1 MDSELIGLVILA
13 ALGAILGLPIAALV
27 VARTTARALRD
38 EMSALNSRLRDLEA
52 QVARLARQSAAPAPQ
67 FQPQAVTQAPLQ
79 ATPAPHSA
87 QPSAAPAPEPAPSPA
102 ASAAGQAP
110 PIPEAKTA
118 AAPGRVPF
126 EPLQEPTAPLFTL
139 TESAPARS
147 GDARSLESRIGSQW
161 FNRVGIL
168 AVLIAAAWFLK
179 LAFDNHWIGPLGR
192 VLIGLLAGAGLIA
205 WSERF
210 EKRGYTAFAYSLKA
224 IGSGT
229 LYLSLWAAF
238 SLYALMPAWAAF
250 AAMVAVTA
258 FNGIVSWARN
268 AELLALYAIA
278 GGLSTP
284 LLVSTGGNHE
294 ITLLTYLLIL
304 NLAVLVLVA
313 LRPWS
318 RLLFAAFGG
327 TVFFFIAWWN
337 EFYSYDQA
345 GRTAIFLTCF
355 FLLYALAPRL
365 IRADLDQRG
374 DPSGWDFLAL
384 VILPIANAALGFIA
398 YYALL
403 PPATANW
410 ADPWLA
416 VAFAAFYLLL
426 LRLPA
431 RGVLRPS
438 SPLLASLHLSAAVVF
453 LTLAIP
459 LKTRG
464 RWLTIGW
471 LTEGAALLWVSR
483 RERQLLIRAFALICL
498 LLGIFA
504 LLVLNPPAS
513 TTPIFNQR
521 FAAYVF
527 AIAIF
532 AFVVWLA
539 HTATDTRD
547 SAGGWRFLAGAAILV
562 INALILIAG
571 SLEIQNY
578 WWARREIWVRNWRSE
593 YFTLWQNY
601 TMYARFSYSAFFMAF
616 GAALLAV
623 GFWRRSAF
631 LRWQALVLLAVTI
644 AEVFLVDTSE
654 LSQGFRILSF
664 LGLGVLLLV
673 VSFVYQKDW
682 LNLRGQP
689 GDRAS

>member
-1 MDSELIGLVILA
+1 MELWGLLLFGLA
-13 ALGAILGLPIAALV
+13 AAIIGLPIAALV
-27 VARTTARALRD
+27 VARSTARTLRD
-38 EMSALNSRLRDLEA
+38 EMAVLSDRLRNLEA
-52 QVARLARQSAAPAPQ
+52 ELARLVRQVASPAPQASSQVPAQAAPTPPPAQPAAAPAPV
-67 FQPQAVTQAPLQ
+67 PSKPL
-79 ATPAPHSA
+79 
-87 QPSAAPAPEPAPSPA
+87 PE
-102 ASAAGQAP
+102 
-110 PIPEAKTA
+110 PIPE
-118 AAPGRVPF
+118 PIR
-126 EPLQEPTAPLFTL
+126 EPIYDPIGPRFTL
-139 TESAPARS
+139 VDSAHGGSGSAARAE
-147 GDARSLESRIGSQW
+147 DARSLESRIGSQW

-168 AVLIAAAWFLK
+168 AVLIAVAWFLK

-210 EKRGYTAFAYSLKA
+210 EKRGFTAFAYSLKA
-224 IGSGT
+224 VGSGT

-238 SLYALMPAWAAF
+238 SLYALMHAWVAF

-278 GGLSTP
+278 GALSTP
-284 LLVSTGGNHE
+284 LLVSTGGNHQVA
-294 ITLLTYLLIL
+294 LFTYLLIL

-327 TVFFFIAWWN
+327 TVFFFFAWWA
-337 EFYSYDQA
+337 EFYSYDQKEC
-345 GRTAIFLTCF
+345 TAFFTTCF

-365 IRADLDQRG
+365 VRADLNQRG
-374 DPSGWDFLAL
+374 EPSGWDFLAL
-384 VILPIANAALGFIA
+384 VILPMANAALAFLA
-398 YYALL
+398 YCALL
-403 PPATANW
+403 PPSTADW

-431 RGVLRPS
+431 RGVLAQGP
-438 SPLLASLHLSAAVVF
+438 PLLASLHLSAAVVF

-471 LTEGAALLWVSR
+471 LTEGAALLWVSS

-498 LLGIFA
+498 LLGLFA
-504 LLVLNPPAS
+504 LLALSPPAS
-513 TTPIFNQR
+513 TVPIFNQR

-532 AFVVWLA
+532 AFVAWFA
-539 HTATDTRD
+539 RGTADD
-547 SAGGWRFLAGAAILV
+547 PQAAPIISWQFLAGAAVLV
-562 INALILIAG
+562 INALILVAG
-571 SLEIQNY
+571 SLEIHSY
-578 WWARREIWVRNWRSE
+578 WWMRSWRGD
-593 YFTLWQNY
+593 FRLWQDY
-601 TMYARFSYSAFFMAF
+601 TMYAHFSYSAFFMAF
-616 GAALLAV
+616 GAALLGV

-631 LRWQALVLLAVTI
+631 LRWQALVLLAATI
-644 AEVFLVDTSE
+644 AKVFLVDTSQ
-654 LSQGFRILSF
+654 LSQGFRIFSF
-664 LGLGVLLLV
+664 LGLGVLLLA

-682 LNLRGQP
+682 LNLRGQ
-689 GDRAS
+689 GDRSS